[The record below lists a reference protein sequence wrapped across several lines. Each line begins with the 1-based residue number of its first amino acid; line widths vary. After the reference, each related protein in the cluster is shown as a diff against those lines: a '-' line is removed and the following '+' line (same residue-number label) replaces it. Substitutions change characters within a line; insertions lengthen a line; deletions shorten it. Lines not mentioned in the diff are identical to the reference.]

1 MTRLTEFGALLKQSI
16 GLDADSIGLS
26 AIERAVQARQLASD
40 GCDRAAY
47 WQQLRGSGAELQALI
62 EAVVVPETW
71 FFRDP
76 EAFTVMARV
85 AHERWLRAPE
95 TIVRLLSVPSSTG
108 EEPYSLAMALLD
120 AGVPADRFRI
130 DAVDV
135 SARVLTCA
143 EQGSYGRNSFRG
155 QNLTFR
161 DRHFDASPH
170 GHRLKD
176 AVRRQVHFQQGNI
189 LAADF
194 LPGVELYDVIFCR
207 NLLIYFDRATQDRA
221 IAVLQRLLKANGA
234 VYVAPSETGA
244 LMSHD
249 FESTKVP
256 LAFAFHKRDAAPAC
270 APKRQSIRV
279 AQRVPVRA
287 IRAVVARAAAAAR
300 PLERVPVQ
308 TKSDA
313 GLSEAVQLGD
323 LGRFAEA
330 AERCDDHMR
339 RHGPSAAVFHLNGLL
354 CDSAG
359 DAVAA
364 SSFYRKA
371 LYLDPA
377 HYETLVHLAF
387 LVERQGDLPGA
398 KVLRDRALRHAQ
410 AAGAESREGR

>member
-1 MTRLTEFGALLKQSI
+1 
-16 GLDADSIGLS
+16 
-26 AIERAVQARQLASD
+26 
-40 GCDRAAY
+40 
-47 WQQLRGSGAELQALI
+47 
-62 EAVVVPETW
+62 
-71 FFRDP
+71 
-76 EAFTVMARV
+76 
-85 AHERWLRAPE
+85 
-95 TIVRLLSVPSSTG
+95 
-108 EEPYSLAMALLD
+108 MALLD

-143 EQGSYGRNSFRG
+143 EQASYGRNSFRG

-170 GHRLKD
+170 GHRLKT
-176 AVRRQVHFQQGNI
+176 AVRRQVHFQRGNI

-194 LPGVELYDVIFCR
+194 LPGVELYDAIFCR
-207 NLLIYFDRATQDRA
+207 NLLIYFDRPTQDRA
-221 IAVLQRLLKANGA
+221 IAVLRRLLKANGA

-244 LMSHD
+244 LMNHD

-256 LAFAFHKRDAAPAC
+256 LAFAFHKRDQAGAC
-270 APKRQSIRV
+270 APKRQSIRT
-279 AQRVPVRA
+279 AQRVAVRA
-287 IRAVVARAAAAAR
+287 NHPVVARPAPR
-300 PLERVPVQ
+300 SRDRVPVQ
-308 TKSDA
+308 APQDA
-313 GLSEAVQLGD
+313 GLSEAAQLGD

-339 RHGPSAAVFHLNGLL
+339 RHGPSAAVFHLKGLL